1 MNKKKMLGI
10 VMFIMITFLIVTG
23 CAKEDEGLDIDVE
36 EEVEEEEVEEDEDA
50 VEDTEE
56 ENGNEESVVE
66 EEKEGKF
73 VGWID
78 ASSFEMDVDG
88 ETFAIRNDDNIDIP
102 ENLDGKNVKV
112 KFRRNNSN
120 QNIITS
126 IDTID

>member
-112 KFRRNNSN
+112 KFRRNNNN